1 MVRCIKRWLLF
12 LGLALVSLFTF
23 LGVFVPST
31 ESARTPI
38 DRLTRPGFF
47 RPKFRWRDVP
57 LRHPVEKYTSLPS
70 GPLASI
76 PKIQADF
83 AEETHEARALRQQR
97 LDAVKDAF
105 VHSWEGY
112 KSHAWLNDEVAPLTG
127 NRKNGFG
134 GWGATLV
141 DSLDTLWIMG
151 LEKEFATA
159 VSALKKIDFTTSQL
173 WTVNVFETTI
183 RYLGGL
189 LSAYDISGQKYN
201 LLLEKAIE
209 LGDMLYVAFDTPNR
223 MPVTRWDWQNGAL
236 GGEQVSDSRALV
248 AEVGSMTLEFTRLSQ
263 LTGDNKYYDA
273 ISRVTNLLA
282 DWQNHT
288 RSPGLWPIHV
298 DTAKPDLHHDKI
310 FTLGGMAD
318 SLYEYFPKQHLLLGG
333 RSDQYQQM
341 YNTALTAAK
350 ERLFF
355 QPLNPNNEQI
365 LLSGTAKQTSA
376 GSGRFIAEGQHLTC
390 FAGGMVAL
398 AAKIFNEMHDLET
411 ARQLTHGCVWA
422 YESMPT
428 GIMPEIFRAV
438 ACGDGRYND
447 CTWNEKHWYEAIE
460 SQSSRP
466 DPQRGSMERAQAII
480 KDRNLPPGMVAITD
494 ARYGLRPEAIESIFV
509 LYRITGDENLREKA
523 WNMFQSITNHTKTE
537 IGYASISDVRET
549 EPHLYDS
556 MESFWTAETLKYFF
570 LIFSEPDHVS
580 LDEYVF
586 NTEAHPLL
594 RPK

>member
-1 MVRCIKRWLLF
+1 MVRCVKRWLLF
-12 LGLALVSLFTF
+12 LGLAVLSLFT
-23 LGVFVPST
+23 LLHLLIPR
-31 ESARTPI
+31 SAAARSPI
-38 DRLTRPGFF
+38 ERLTRPGFF
-47 RPKFRWRDVP
+47 RPKFRWANVP
-57 LRHPVEKYTSLPS
+57 TRHPVENYTALPT

-76 PKIQADF
+76 PRIQAEF
-83 AEETHEARALRQQR
+83 RKETDEGKEQRQQR
-97 LDAVKDAF
+97 LDAVKEAF

-112 KSHAWLNDEVAPLTG
+112 KSNAWMNDELAPLTG
-127 NRKNGFG
+127 QRKNGFG

-159 VSALKKIDFTTSQL
+159 VSALRKVDFTTTKL
-173 WTVNVFETTI
+173 YKVNVFETTI

-189 LSAYDISGQKYN
+189 LSAYDVSGQKYG

-209 LGDMLYVAFDTPNR
+209 LGDMLYIAFDTPNR

-236 GGEQVSDSRALV
+236 GGEQVSDSHSLV

-273 ISRVTNLLA
+273 ISRVTDLLA

-288 RSPGLWPIHV
+288 RSPGLWPIYV
-298 DTAKPDLHHDKI
+298 DTRKPDMHRDRL

-333 RSDQYQQM
+333 RTDQYQQM
-341 YNTALTAAK
+341 YHTALLAAK
-350 ERLFF
+350 ENLFF

-365 LLSGTAKQTSA
+365 LLSGTMKQGSP

-390 FAGGMVAL
+390 FVGGMVAL
-398 AAKIFNEMHDLET
+398 AAKAFDNEHDMST
-411 ARQLTHGCVWA
+411 ARQLTDGCVWA
-422 YESMPT
+422 YESMPL

-438 ACGDGRYND
+438 ACGDGKYDD
-447 CTWNEKHWYEAIE
+447 CTWSEQHWHDAID
-460 SQSSRP
+460 SQGSRE
-466 DPQRGSMERAQAII
+466 GSAPAQQAQALAQ
-480 KDRNLPPGMVAITD
+480 RPSLPPGIVSILD
-494 ARYGLRPEAIESIFV
+494 SRYMLRPEAIESVFV
-509 LYRITGDENLREKA
+509 LYRITGDDSLREKA
-523 WNMFQSITNHTKTE
+523 WGMFQSITNHTRTQF
-537 IGYASISDVRET
+537 GYASISDVTQEK
-549 EPHLYDS
+549 PLLFDS
-556 MESFWTAETLKYFF
+556 MESFWTAETLKYFY
-570 LIFSEPDHVS
+570 LIFSEPDHIS
-580 LDEYVF
+580 LDDFVF